1 MTSSYIWDLKQQ
13 RARHQYGFARYMLLK
28 PILMDAR
35 TGTLDPN
42 WRQGLSTA
50 LVGGASETS
59 LEDSNHLAVHSLS
72 TMGVQPWEPYT
83 GSGWRA
89 ALDAWYAALQEVN
102 DSRDLRELAMVG
114 VDADAPEIALRF
126 SETIARNPVLT
137 DFAERAAEGRRR
149 GRDWEGAWYYAGL
162 AAGGLA
168 VDWRGWYR
176 GRIAVWTNGL
186 SSLEGPSAIEELTA
200 LEHGDKDHMQ
210 SLPAYWT

>member
-1 MTSSYIWDLKQQ
+1 MTSSYIWHLKQQ
-13 RARHQYGFARYMLLK
+13 RARNQYGLARYMLLK

-42 WRQGLSTA
+42 WRQDLSTDM
-50 LVGGASETS
+50 VGGASETC
-59 LEDSNHLAVHSLS
+59 LRDSNRLAVHSLS
-72 TMGVQPWEPYT
+72 TMDVQPWEPYT
-83 GSGWRA
+83 GSGWRT
-89 ALDAWYAALQEVN
+89 ALDAWYAALLELN
-102 DSRDLRELAMVG
+102 DFRDRTERSTPG
-114 VDADAPEIALRF
+114 SEADAPEAVGRF
-126 SETIARNPVLT
+126 SEAIANNAVLT
-137 DFAERAAEGRRR
+137 DFAEQAAEGRRR

-162 AAGGLA
+162 AAGGLE

-176 GRIAVWTNGL
+176 SRIAAWTNGL

>member
-1 MTSSYIWDLKQQ
+1 
-13 RARHQYGFARYMLLK
+13 MLLR
-28 PILMDAR
+28 PILVDAR

-42 WRQGLSTA
+42 WRQGLSA
-50 LVGGASETS
+50 GMVGGALETS
-59 LEDSNHLAVHSLS
+59 LEDSNQLAVHSLS
-72 TMGVQPWEPYT
+72 IMDVQPWEPYT
-83 GSGWRA
+83 GSGWRT
-89 ALDAWYAALQEVN
+89 ALEAWYAALQEAH
-102 DSRDLRELAMVG
+102 DSRDRTDRSVPGSE
-114 VDADAPEIALRF
+114 ADAPEAVVRF

-149 GRDWEGAWYYAGL
+149 WRDSECAWYYAGL
-162 AAGGLA
+162 AAGGLE

-176 GRIAVWTNGL
+176 SRIAAWTNGL

>member
-1 MTSSYIWDLKQQ
+1 
-13 RARHQYGFARYMLLK
+13 MLLK

-42 WRQGLSTA
+42 WRQGISAA

-59 LEDSNHLAVHSLS
+59 LEDSNLLAVHNLS
-72 TMGVQPWEPYT
+72 TMNVQPWERYT
-83 GSGWRA
+83 GSGWRT

-102 DSRDLRELAMVG
+102 DSRDQSELAMVV
-114 VDADAPEIALRF
+114 VDADTPEFALRF
-126 SETIARNPVLT
+126 SEAIACNPVLT

-149 GRDWEGAWYYAGL
+149 WRDWEGAWYYAGL
-162 AAGGLA
+162 AAGGLE
-168 VDWRGWYR
+168 VNWRGWYR
-176 GRIAVWTNGL
+176 SRIAAWTNGL

-210 SLPAYWT
+210 SLPAYWLP

>member
-1 MTSSYIWDLKQQ
+1 MSSSYIWELRQQ
-13 RARHQYGFARYMLLK
+13 SARHQYGFARYMLLK

-42 WRQGLSTA
+42 WRQGLSTDMI
-50 LVGGASETS
+50 GGASETGP
-59 LEDSNHLAVHSLS
+59 EDSSQLAVHAIS
-72 TMGVQPWEPYT
+72 TMDSQPWEPHT
-83 GSGWRA
+83 GSGWRT
-89 ALDAWYAALQEVN
+89 ALDAWYAALLELN
-102 DSRDLRELAMVG
+102 DSRDRTERPMPG
-114 VDADAPEIALRF
+114 SDADAPEAVVRF

-137 DFAERAAEGRRR
+137 NLADRVAEGRRR
-149 GRDWEGAWYYAGL
+149 WRDCEGAWYYAGL
-162 AAGGLA
+162 AAGGLE

-176 GRIAVWTNGL
+176 SRIVAWTNGL